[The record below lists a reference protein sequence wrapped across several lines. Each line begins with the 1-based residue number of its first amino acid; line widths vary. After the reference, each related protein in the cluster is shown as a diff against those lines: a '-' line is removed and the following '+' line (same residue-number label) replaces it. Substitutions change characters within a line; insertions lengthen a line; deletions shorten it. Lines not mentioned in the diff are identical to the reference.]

1 MYKRNYR
8 EVVQGYLEDV
18 KINQKNIPKNNYQ
31 KNVCLCHITSKR
43 ISVKATLREINKKL

>member
-1 MYKRNYR
+1 MCKRNYR
-8 EVVQGYLEDV
+8 EGVQGYLEDV
-18 KINQKNIPKNNYQ
+18 KINQKNIPKKNYQ